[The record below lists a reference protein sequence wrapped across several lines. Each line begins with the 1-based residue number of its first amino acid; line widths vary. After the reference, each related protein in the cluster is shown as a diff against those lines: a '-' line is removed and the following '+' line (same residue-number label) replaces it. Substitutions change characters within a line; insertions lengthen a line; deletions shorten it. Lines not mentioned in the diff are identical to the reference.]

1 MSDEKM
7 SLLEW
12 METDGGKPV
21 ALWAH
26 AGIYPKRF
34 LFTRD
39 PKRIHDVCSKTLIPK
54 QEYLCAVFPEEIMG
68 MTIWTE
74 ESVINLCENHEGGTS
89 VTQVP
94 RNPPD
99 EPERDLVTA

>member
-1 MSDEKM
+1 
-7 SLLEW
+7 
-12 METDGGKPV
+12 
-21 ALWAH
+21 
-26 AGIYPKRF
+26 
-34 LFTRD
+34 
-39 PKRIHDVCSKTLIPK
+39 
-54 QEYLCAVFPEEIMG
+54 

-74 ESVINLCENHEGGTS
+74 ESVINLCENHEGGTT